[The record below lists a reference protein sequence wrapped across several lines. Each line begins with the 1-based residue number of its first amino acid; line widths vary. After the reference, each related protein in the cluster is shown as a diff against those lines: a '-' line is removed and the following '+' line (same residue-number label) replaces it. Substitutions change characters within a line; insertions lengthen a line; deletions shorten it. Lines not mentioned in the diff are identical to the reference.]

1 MKRLYWR
8 LSKTSW
14 QVYVL
19 SAFLAICGLTVV
31 ETFKVKNKQPFYE
44 EKLRAAKIMHD
55 GLNLIKFHRVNN
67 LKKTAFP
74 DDTADP
80 TNSGLIG
87 VLTSPITSS
96 PGNLQAKRAS
106 VNPDWAA
113 VMVDMLKKA
122 GVKQGDTVAMGF
134 SGSFPAINLAAL
146 SAAEA
151 LNLKSIVITS
161 VASSSWGANIPEL
174 TWLDMENILYLNLI
188 ISTKSIA
195 ASLGGPADQAKG
207 MTEEGKKIIQGA
219 MLKNAVSPLPPTKT
233 REKNLDFRMA
243 LYQKYAEGK
252 PITAY
257 INVGSGSI
265 SVGGDTGK
273 KLFSPGLNLKVK
285 PEMLQ
290 VDSVMSRFMQQ
301 NVPVIHMW
309 PISSLAQKY
318 EFPLSPAKLPLIG
331 ESTIFKKTGYRN
343 RLVIGVLIFL
353 ILTLYAL
360 IRLDIGYRIFN
371 YRQKRPKS
379 PPEPMV

>member
-8 LSKTSW
+8 LSKASW

-19 SAFLAICGLTVV
+19 TAFLAILGLTAV
-31 ETFKVKNKQPFYE
+31 ETFKVEIKQPFYE
-44 EKLRAAKIMHD
+44 EKLKAAKIMHD

-67 LKKTAFP
+67 LKKTAFH
-74 DDTADP
+74 DDTVDP
-80 TNSGLIG
+80 KKSGLIG

-113 VMVDMLKKA
+113 VIVDMLKNA

-151 LNLKSIVITS
+151 LKLKCILITS
-161 VASSSWGANIPEL
+161 VASSSWGANMPEL

-195 ASLGGPADQAKG
+195 ASLGGSADQAKG

-219 MLKNAVSPLPPTKT
+219 MLKNAISPLSSAKT
-233 REKNLDFRMA
+233 RKENLDSRMA

-252 PITAY
+252 PITGY

-273 KLFSPGLNLKVK
+273 KLFNPGLNLKVK

-290 VDSVMSRFMQQ
+290 VDSVMSRFIQQ
-301 NVPVIHMW
+301 NIPVIQMW
-309 PISSLAQKY
+309 PISSLTQKY
-318 EFPLSPAKLPLIG
+318 EFPLSTAKLPLIG
-331 ESTIFKKTGYRN
+331 ESKIFKKTGYLN
-343 RLVIGVLIFL
+343 SLVIGVLIFL
-353 ILTLYAL
+353 ILTLYVL
-360 IRLDIGYRIFN
+360 IRLDIGYCIFN
-371 YRQKRPKS
+371 QRQRRSKS
-379 PPEPMV
+379 FPEPMV